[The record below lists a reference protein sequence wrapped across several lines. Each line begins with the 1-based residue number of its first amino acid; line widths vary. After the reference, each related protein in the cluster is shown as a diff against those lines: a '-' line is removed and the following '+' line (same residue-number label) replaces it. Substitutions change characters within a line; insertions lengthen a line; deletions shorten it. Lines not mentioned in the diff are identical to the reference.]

1 MIAEIDVEG
10 LRDRLGGESA
20 PTVVDV
26 REPGEIEASPFAGA
40 LCIPMGEIP
49 SRLDEVPRDV
59 SLVILCHHGMRSA
72 RVAAFLADQGFADVS
87 NLRGGIDAWSLRID
101 PSVPRY

>member
-1 MIAEIDVEG
+1 MIAEIDVED